1 VGVAGLAAL
10 VLVATCFEGAA
21 EEERRGGGGPVD
33 LQAVGA
39 VGPGSLLTLN
49 TAAGPMQLTVD
60 SQMNEGAPPRKHACV
75 YASVPRL
82 WGGVSSDMACVCVD
96 AAGYVHAYGYENGQ
110 MYAGYVKLS
119 AQNAAAQQ
127 ALAQAPSDAQ
137 AQLAQYPPANPYS
150 RQLAY
155 TAAQEQ
161 WGGPQ
166 QTTLAEQA
174 PSMQQAQP
182 GAALQLHVG
191 VNGGVTLDGQ
201 RVVPSDSKTSAI
213 LRLLA
218 KRAEAQRAGLA
229 GGAAVQSLSSGWQTN
244 AHSKLDSEIARAK
257 RLVSK
262 LEAVRSERGDARS
275 SMLVAKRSVRRRHE
289 RHGHEPR
296 AAIWAAMQSL
306 MHSVDRIQ
314 AKQSQME
321 KVVHKVNAC

>member
-1 VGVAGLAAL
+1 MGVAGLAAL

-60 SQMNEGAPPRKHACV
+60 SQMNE
-75 YASVPRL
+75 
-82 WGGVSSDMACVCVD
+82 
-96 AAGYVHAYGYENGQ
+96 AGYVHAYGYENGQ

-321 KVVHKVNAC
+321 KVVHKVSKVMKYNPFTVSAR